1 MYWLGFALKG
11 DNSMEIRLQFWDSP
25 SDVQA
30 LREISFAGLRGAL
43 VAFDLSRASTF
54 HNLNQWFDALKHFA
68 DISQIHGI
76 FLVGMKA
83 DLEPEVGEAEA
94 LELAEKWSIE
104 LGKPIP
110 FVKVSSQNPPSGSIS
125 PVILLQRIA
134 IEIASQMIAE
144 PEDATGFVAKVII
157 MGESRVGKTALIR
170 VLSGEKFEFQLP
182 TAIGADFTL
191 IDVIIPLEDV
201 KRTPTGHISARRRID
216 ADKIADEEVVEE
228 KIILESLAQKPSAV
242 ASLGKGKRK
251 KRAVLEEKKEE
262 RKKYARLPSP
272 PSPAPKSPPEPVE
285 AQESPPKPQAPP
297 PAPGGAPPP
306 SPLPPALKPSPE
318 PVETQELPP
327 KPLTPPSPQRSPP
340 GPPAAPPGSTPP
352 PAPGG
357 APPPRPA
364 ESTPKAKKDLRK
376 ELDIAEKEVTAPQV
390 QPSDDLDSFQAIM
403 GEEIDDMEAEEAEY
417 EEPSEVSSLAELKA
431 EPAIEPSPEALSEP
445 SEPTR
450 FSKDCKVSYYDI
462 MNPEKFYELL
472 IHISDTPLDVQA
484 PVTSLLTGERRTE
497 IKKHVEVITEEIPL
511 VTVRPIFPGCLIT
524 PSEAEVDFRE
534 IDKRLTFFVTP
545 LVKGNISNARIELY
559 LHNKELI
566 AAVPTSTKVVD
577 PRIARVI
584 AAMGFAVGLGPK
596 AVEYGFDVDFNENLV
611 KAMPFLDDIFGS
623 IDFLLLLEFSLLSFF
638 LLLAAGLFIKYRPR
652 FKEQET
658 TL

>member
-1 MYWLGFALKG
+1 LSIALKN
-11 DNSMEIRLQFWDSP
+11 DNSVKIRLQFWDSP

-30 LREISFAGLRGAL
+30 LREASFAGLTGAL
-43 VAFDLSRASTF
+43 IAFDLSRASTF

-68 DISQIHGI
+68 DIPHVHAI

-83 DLEPEVGEAEA
+83 DLNAEVSEAEA

-110 FVKVSSQNPPSGSIS
+110 YVTVSSQSPSRGSIS
-125 PVILLQRIA
+125 PANLLQRVT
-134 IEIASQMIAE
+134 IEIASKMIAE
-144 PEDATGFVAKVII
+144 PEDAAGFIAKVIVL
-157 MGESRVGKTALIR
+157 GDLAVGKTSLIS
-170 VLSGEKFEFQLP
+170 VLSGKGFQSAYMM
-182 TAIGADFTL
+182 TIGADFTL
-191 IDVIIPLEDV
+191 IDATLPLEDM
-201 KRTPTGHISARRRID
+201 KRAPKDHISARRRI
-216 ADKIADEEVVEE
+216 AVDKIADEEVAEE
-228 KIILESLAQKPSAV
+228 KAILEPLARKPSAV
-242 ASLGKGKRK
+242 ASLAKEKRK
-251 KRAVLEEKKEE
+251 KRAVLEEKKTE
-262 RKKYARLPSP
+262 REKYAPPPL
-272 PSPAPKSPPEPVE
+272 PSPAPKPSPKPVE
-285 AQESPPKPQAPP
+285 RQESPPKPSAPSP
-297 PAPGGAPPP
+297 PLRAPSGPPAGAPGGAPPP
-306 SPLPPALKPSPE
+306 APAP
-318 PVETQELPP
+318 
-327 KPLTPPSPQRSPP
+327 
-340 GPPAAPPGSTPP
+340 APPPP
-352 PAPGG
+352 PA
-357 APPPRPA
+357 
-364 ESTPKAKKDLRK
+364 ESMPKAKKEVKK
-376 ELDIAEKEVTAPQV
+376 EIDVAEKEVAAPQV
-390 QPSDDLDSFQAIM
+390 QPSDDLDSFQATM

-417 EEPSEVSSLAELKA
+417 EEPSEVATSANLKP

-472 IHISDTPLDVQA
+472 VHISDIPLDVQA
-484 PVTSLLTGERRTE
+484 AVTSLLTGERRTE
-497 IKKHVEVITEEIPL
+497 VKEHVEVITEEIPL

-534 IDKRLTFFVTP
+534 TDKRLTFFVTP

-566 AAVPTSTKVVD
+566 AAIPTSTKVVD

-611 KAMPFLDDIFGS
+611 KAMPFLDDVFGS
-623 IDFLLLLEFSLLSFF
+623 IDFLLFLELSLLSFF

-652 FKEQET
+652 SKEQEAK
-658 TL
+658 L